1 MIIIKHARRR
11 VIQGNDE
18 PDKAL
23 IEISVPCPVIFLGG
37 YMAKGN
43 FTEGKI
49 LGPLMRFALPVLLA
63 LFLQSLYG
71 AADLMIVGQY
81 AASAD
86 VSAVSTGAQI
96 LMTVTGVIAG
106 LAMGTTI
113 LLGQQIGRGNSEQAG
128 YTVGASIV
136 FFFGLA
142 VFLSA
147 VMSFGSRGLAV
158 LMNAPAEAFEG
169 TCVYLLI
176 CSLGLVFITAYNLLG
191 SLFRG
196 IGNSRIP
203 LFSVGVAAV
212 VNIFGDLLL
221 VKGMGMGAAGAAA
234 ATVFSQAVSVLISLL
249 LIRRLSLPFAFHK
262 SCIRFDREITG
273 KIIQFGFPIALADL
287 LVGISF
293 LIILAI
299 VNSLGLMA
307 SAGVGVAEKVCGFVM
322 LVPSAFGQSMAAFV
336 AQNYG
341 AGKMERADRALLYGI
356 SVSLVFGV
364 MMGYL
369 SFFHGDLLCGIFSK
383 DPEVV
388 VQGWEYL
395 KAYAVDCLLTCFF
408 FCFTGY
414 FNGCGYTNFVMIQS
428 IIGAFGVRVPFS
440 YFMSKQIPVSLFKVG
455 LATPASSLVQTIL
468 CILYMRFAVR
478 KKTAK

>member
-1 MIIIKHARRR
+1 
-11 VIQGNDE
+11 
-18 PDKAL
+18 
-23 IEISVPCPVIFLGG
+23 
-37 YMAKGN
+37 MAKGN

-49 LGPLMRFALPVLLA
+49 LGPLMTFALPVLLA

-71 AADLMIVGQY
+71 AVDLMIVGQY
-81 AASAD
+81 ATSAD
-86 VSAVSTGAQI
+86 VSAVSTGAQV

-113 LLGQQIGRGNSEQAG
+113 LLGQQIGKGRSDLAGN
-128 YTVGASIV
+128 TVGASIV
-136 FFFGLA
+136 FFFGFA
-142 VFLSA
+142 VLLS
-147 VMSFGSRGLAV
+147 VIMSFGNRGLAL

-169 TCVYLLI
+169 TCSYLLI
-176 CSLGLVFITAYNLLG
+176 CSVGLVFITAYNLLG

-203 LFSVGVAAV
+203 LLSVAIAAA

-221 VKGMGMGAAGAAA
+221 VKVMGMGAAGAAV
-234 ATVFSQAVSVLISLL
+234 ATVFSQAVSVLLSLI
-249 LIRRLSLPFAFHK
+249 LIRGVTLPFTFQK
-262 SCIRFDREITG
+262 SCIRFDRKITG
-273 KIIQFGFPIALADL
+273 KIIQFGLPIALADL

-307 SAGVGVAEKVCGFVM
+307 SAGVGVAEKVCGFIM

-341 AGKMERADRALLYGI
+341 ANKMDRANKALFYGI
-356 SVSLVFGV
+356 SVSLIFGIIT
-364 MMGYL
+364 GYL

-388 VQGWEYL
+388 AQGWEYL
-395 KAYAVDCLLTCFF
+395 KAYAIDCLLTCFF

-414 FNGCGYTNFVMIQS
+414 FNGCGYTKFVMAQS
-428 IIGAFGVRVPFS
+428 IIGAFGIRVPFS
-440 YFMSKQIPVSLFKVG
+440 FFMSKQVPVSLFRVG
-455 LATPASSLVQTIL
+455 LATPASSFVQTIL
-468 CILYMRFAVR
+468 CILYMRLVIR
-478 KKTAK
+478 NNTVQS